1 VSARGYLGLVL
12 HAHLPFVRHPE
23 HEDFLEEDWLFEAI
37 TETYVPLFAGLLRL
51 RDEGVP
57 FHLAISV
64 SPPLVAMLDD
74 PLLRSRYR
82 RHLGRLLTLA
92 ESECRGNAETTA
104 IGRAARHYA
113 ERFRMAGAFLETW
126 RGDLLG
132 PLRALQNGGLVEI
145 LACNATHGF
154 LPLMSSAGAQRAQ
167 LRAGVSA
174 HTRAFG
180 RRPRGMWLAECG
192 YDHHL
197 DQVLTGEGIEFFFL
211 DGQALEMGRPAPRR
225 GLFAPVRTPAGPV
238 AFPRDHETGR
248 QVWSAQEGYPG
259 DPVYREF
266 YRDVGWDA
274 GYDYIRPYLHE
285 DGVRRGVGLKYH
297 RVTGPG
303 VALHD
308 KELYDPPVA
317 EERAREH
324 ARDFVANR
332 VRQIAHHAGWLDRP
346 PLVVAPYDAE
356 LFGHWWYEG
365 PIFLEEV
372 LREIARSGELA
383 TLTPS
388 QYLAR
393 HGEGLETARPN
404 PSTWGAESTN
414 RVWLNDA
421 NAWLYRYQHW
431 AEREMQELVRA
442 QRAQGPRAPGLAA
455 RALKQAGRELLLMQS
470 SDWAFILAAGT
481 TAPYAARRVKQ
492 HFLAFRRLRD
502 QLRDGTLKENEI
514 SALEAMAP
522 LFPDLDVSAWG

>member
-1 VSARGYLGLVL
+1 MSQGYLCLVL

-37 TETYVPLFAGLLRL
+37 TETYVPLLSAFVRL

-57 FHLAISV
+57 FHVAVSV
-64 SPPLVAMLDD
+64 SPPLAAMLDD
-74 PLLRSRYR
+74 ALLRSRYR
-82 RHLGRLLTLA
+82 RHLGRLMALA
-92 ESECRGNAETTA
+92 DSEARGNPETTA
-104 IGRAARHYA
+104 IGRAARHYG
-113 ERFRMAGAFLETW
+113 ERFRRTAAFLETW
-126 RGDLLG
+126 RGDLLA
-132 PLRALQNGGLVEI
+132 PLRALQNSGMVEI

-154 LPLMSSAGAQRAQ
+154 LPLMSSAFAQRAQ
-167 LRAGVSA
+167 LRAGVAA

-197 DQVLTGEGIEFFFL
+197 DSLLAGEGLEFFFV
-211 DGQALEMGRPAPRR
+211 DGHALEMGRPPPRR
-225 GLFAPVRTPAGPV
+225 ALYAPVRTPAGPV

-266 YRDVGWDA
+266 YRDLGWDA

-285 DGVRRGVGLKYH
+285 DGVRRGVGFKYH
-297 RVTGPG
+297 RVTGR
-303 VALHD
+303 VALD
-308 KELYDPPVA
+308 EKELYDPAAA
-317 EERAREH
+317 EQRAREH
-324 ARDFVANR
+324 AHEFVANR
-332 VRQIAHHAGWLDRP
+332 QRQVAHQAGQLDRP

-365 PIFLEEV
+365 PLFLEEV
-372 LREIARSGELA
+372 LRGVAAAPDLETI
-383 TLTPS
+383 TPS
-388 QYLAR
+388 QYLVR
-393 HGEGLETARPN
+393 HGDGLDVQRPN

-431 AEREMQELVRA
+431 AEREMHELVRDHG
-442 QRAQGPRAPGLAA
+442 RTGGLTA

-481 TAPYAARRVKQ
+481 TAPYAARRAKQ

-502 QLRDGTLKENEI
+502 QLRDRAPVEREI
-514 SALEAMAP
+514 SALEAQTP
-522 LFPDLDVSAWG
+522 LFPDLDVGAWG

>member
-1 VSARGYLGLVL
+1 MSRVGYLCLVL

-37 TETYVPLFAGLLRL
+37 TETYVPLLSALLRL

-57 FHLAISV
+57 FRLALSV
-64 SPPLVAMLDD
+64 SPPLAAMLDD
-74 PLLRSRYR
+74 ALLRSRYR
-82 RHLGRLLTLA
+82 RHLGRLTALA
-92 ESECRGNAETTA
+92 ESECRGNAESTA

-113 ERFRMAGAFLETW
+113 DRFRGVAAFLETW
-126 RGDLLG
+126 RGDLLA
-132 PLRALQNGGLVEI
+132 PVRALQNAGLIEI

-154 LPLMSSAGAQRAQ
+154 LPLMSSAAAQRAQ
-167 LRAGVSA
+167 LRAGVTA
-174 HTRAFG
+174 HTRSFG

-192 YDHHL
+192 YDHQL
-197 DQVLTGEGIEFFFL
+197 DTLLAGEGVDFFFV
-211 DGQALEMGRPAPRR
+211 DGHAVEMGRPLAQR
-225 GLFAPVRTPAGPV
+225 GLYAPVRTPAGPV

-266 YRDVGWDA
+266 YRDLGWDA
-274 GYDYIRPYLHE
+274 GYDYIRPWLHE

-297 RVTGPG
+297 RVTGK
-303 VALHD
+303 VALSG
-308 KELYDPPVA
+308 KELYDPGAA

-332 VRQIAHHAGWLDRP
+332 QRQLAHQAGLLDRP

-365 PIFLEEV
+365 PVFLEEV
-372 LREIARSGELA
+372 LRGLA
-383 TLTPS
+383 QAPDLEGITPS
-388 QYLAR
+388 LYLAR
-393 HGEGLETARPN
+393 HGEGLQTQRPN

-414 RVWLNDA
+414 RVWLNEA

-431 AEREMQELVRA
+431 AEREMQELVRDHG
-442 QRAQGPRAPGLAA
+442 RAAGLAA

-470 SDWAFILAAGT
+470 SDWAFIIAAGT
-481 TAPYAARRVKQ
+481 TSPYAARRAKQ
-492 HFLAFRRLRD
+492 HFFAFRRLRD
-502 QLRDGTLKENEI
+502 QLKDGTLKEKDI
-514 SALEAMAP
+514 SGLEAQAP
-522 LFPDLDVSAWG
+522 LFGDLDVGAWG

>member
-1 VSARGYLGLVL
+1 VRGYLCLVL

-37 TETYVPLFAGLLRL
+37 TETYVPLLSTLLRL
-51 RDEGVP
+51 RDEQVP
-57 FHLAISV
+57 FHVAVSV

-82 RHLGRLLTLA
+82 RHLGRLLALA
-92 ESECRGNAETTA
+92 ESESRGNPESTA
-104 IGRAARHYA
+104 IGRTARHYA
-113 ERFRMAGAFLETW
+113 ERFRAVGAFLDGC
-126 RGDLLG
+126 RGDLLA
-132 PLRALQNGGLVEI
+132 PLRTLQNAGLVEI
-145 LACNATHGF
+145 LACNGTHGF
-154 LPLMSSAGAQRAQ
+154 LPLMSSASAQRAQ
-167 LRAGVSA
+167 VRAGVAA

-197 DQVLTGEGIEFFFL
+197 DALLAAEGLDFFFV
-211 DGQALEMGRPAPRR
+211 DGHALEMGRPRPRR
-225 GLFAPVRTPAGPV
+225 GLYAPVRTAAGPA
-238 AFPRDHETGR
+238 AFARDPETGR

-274 GYDYIRPYLHE
+274 AYDYIRPYLHD

-297 RVTGPG
+297 RVTGRVP
-303 VALHD
+303 LND
-308 KELYDPPVA
+308 KELYEPGPA

-332 VRQIAHHAGWLDRP
+332 ERQVAHHATGLDRP

-365 PIFLEEV
+365 PLFLEEV
-372 LREIARSGELA
+372 LRGAARSPELE
-383 TLTPS
+383 TITPS
-388 QYLAR
+388 QYLVR
-393 HGEGLETARPN
+393 HGEGLEVQRPN

-431 AEREMQELVRA
+431 AEREMYELVRDHG
-442 QRAQGPRAPGLAA
+442 RAAGLPA

-492 HFLAFRRLRD
+492 HFLAFRQLRD
-502 QLRDGTLKENEI
+502 QLRAQTLREKEI
-514 SALEAMAP
+514 SAMEALTP
-522 LFPDLDVSAWG
+522 IFPDLDVGAWG